1 MPFDVART
9 FAERS
14 GENFALHE
22 RYMNH
27 QLARTLRTLGF
38 DRNYVRGEGC
48 YLYDDAGARY
58 LDFLSGFGVY
68 ALGRSHPA
76 VKAAL
81 HQALDL
87 DLPNMVQMD
96 CALLPGLLAEQ
107 LIARSHAGISRAFFC
122 NSGAE
127 SIEAA
132 IKFARHSTQRPR
144 ILYAEHAFHG
154 LTTGAL
160 ALNGGKEFRR
170 GFGDLLT
177 SAAVPL
183 GDLDALERE
192 LLSRDVAAFIVEPI
206 QGKGVYCA
214 TPEYWRAAQE
224 LCRRHGTLLVTD
236 EVQTGL
242 GRTGRFFCHEHWGLE
257 PDIITIS
264 KALSGGF
271 VPIGAMLTTEK
282 IFASVYD
289 SMEDAL
295 KHSTTFGRNQLAMV
309 AGLATLAAFDDEDIV
324 GRAERTG
331 ADLQDK
337 LRGLAERYELIHD
350 VRGLGLMVGI
360 EFGQP
365 ESGSASRRF
374 RTLERLRTGMFSQLV
389 VVPLFHRHRIITQ
402 VAADNVNIIK
412 LLPPLICGPEEVD
425 YFVQAL
431 DDVMADAHRGSG
443 LTYEFGRTMARGALK
458 RKSQRSVASSS
469 PVVSSGPV
477 VGSSPVAGPATTSGL
492 VSSAGGDVG
501 VGIFRSAGTGPEDA
515 GPGGAP
521 THGAWPDG
529 GGSDGGG
536 SDDAGPISAGPA
548 ATGQARVTERQP
560 AAASGR
566 GHAPGSA
573 ADAGFVPA
581 VASIEPGDRVVITG
595 ASGFIGS
602 AVARAVQAKGAQIV
616 ALVEP
621 GADASNLQGI
631 ADVERVAVD
640 IRDGR
645 AVASAF
651 QGARYAFHLAAIY
664 RLWARNPRIFH
675 DVNVGGTLNVID
687 AVRAAGCERLVY
699 TSTVGV
705 LGLSRTRHGEPA
717 DETCYADLAHLFG
730 HYKRTKLAAEHEVLR
745 AAGEGLNVSL
755 ALPTFPLGPGDVAP
769 TPTGKVVLDFLN
781 GKMPAFVDTAMNVC
795 HVDDLA
801 RGHVAALEHGRKG
814 RSYILGGENMSMR
827 EILQALADC
836 SGLRMPRFEV
846 PRSLVVTAGIASS
859 VIEGRML
866 RREPHVPLEGARM
879 ATTRM
884 IFSDDRARAE
894 IGHKSRPARL
904 AIEDS
909 ARWFTDNGYVSADR
923 LAAIRWQR

>member
-48 YLYDDAGARY
+48 YLYDDTGARY

-76 VKAAL
+76 VKASL

-107 LIARSHAGISRAFFC
+107 LVARAHQGISRAFFC

-132 IKFARHSTQRPR
+132 IKFARHSTQRPK

-160 ALNGGKEFRR
+160 ALNGGKEFRK
-170 GFGDLLT
+170 GFGDLLE
-177 SAAVPL
+177 SAAVPF
-183 GDLDALERE
+183 GDLEGLEQQLRGK
-192 LLSRDVAAFIVEPI
+192 DVAAFIVEPI

-214 TPEYWRAAQE
+214 TPEYWRAAQQ
-224 LCRRHGTLLVTD
+224 LCRQYGTLLVTD

-324 GRAERTG
+324 ARAERTG
-331 ADLQDK
+331 ADLQSK
-337 LRGLAERYELIHD
+337 LRGLTDRYELMHD
-350 VRGLGLMVGI
+350 IRGLGLMVGI
-360 EFGQP
+360 EFAEPQAR
-365 ESGSASRRF
+365 SAGRRF
-374 RTLERLRTGMFSQLV
+374 RTLERLRTGMFSQTV
-389 VVPLFHRHRIITQ
+389 VVPLFHRHKIITQ

-412 LLPPLICGPEEVD
+412 LLPPLISGPEEVD

-458 RKSQRSVASSS
+458 RKSQRSVANS
-469 PVVSSGPV
+469 VGPR
-477 VGSSPVAGPATTSGL
+477 GL
-492 VSSAGGDVG
+492 SAVDREP
-501 VGIFRSAGTGPEDA
+501 IDRE
-515 GPGGAP
+515 PG
-521 THGAWPDG
+521 
-529 GGSDGGG
+529 
-536 SDDAGPISAGPA
+536 
-548 ATGQARVTERQP
+548 ARTRPQ
-560 AAASGR
+560 
-566 GHAPGSA
+566 GSA
-573 ADAGFVPA
+573 SEAAHIPA

-595 ASGFIGS
+595 AAGFIGS
-602 AVARAVQAKGAQIV
+602 AVTRAVQAKGAQIV
-616 ALVEP
+616 AVVAP
-621 GADASNLQGI
+621 GADTSNLSGI
-631 ADVERVAVD
+631 PDVERVIVD
-640 IRDGR
+640 IRD
-645 AVASAF
+645 ASAVRAAF
-651 QGARYAFHLAAIY
+651 TGARYAFHLAAIY
-664 RLWARNPRIFH
+664 RFWAKDPRIFH

-687 AVRAAGCERLVY
+687 AVVAAGCERLVY

-705 LGLSRTRHGEPA
+705 LGLSKTRHGEPA
-717 DETCYADLAHLFG
+717 DETSYADVAHLFG
-730 HYKRTKLAAEHEVLR
+730 HYKRTKFAAEHEVLR
-745 AAGEGLNVSL
+745 AAGEGLDVSV

-781 GKMPAFVDTAMNVC
+781 GRMPAFVDTAMNVC

-814 RSYILGGENMSMR
+814 RSYILGGENLSMR
-827 EILQALADC
+827 EILQALSDC
-836 SGLRMPRFEV
+836 SGLPMPRFEV
-846 PRSLVVTAGIASS
+846 PRSLVVTAGIASNL
-859 VIEGRML
+859 IEGTLL

-879 ATTRM
+879 STTRM
-884 IFSDDRARAE
+884 IFNDDRARAE

-909 ARWFTDNGYVSADR
+909 ARWFTDNGYVSPDR

>member
-48 YLYDDAGARY
+48 YLYDDNGARY

-76 VKAAL
+76 IKAAL

-107 LIARSHAGISRAFFC
+107 LVARAHAGISRAFFC

-132 IKFARHSTQRPR
+132 IKFARHATQRPK

-160 ALNGGKEFRR
+160 ALNGGKEFRK
-170 GFGDLLT
+170 GFGDLLE
-177 SAAVPL
+177 SVAVPF
-183 GDLDALERE
+183 GDLDALERV
-192 LLSRDVAAFIVEPI
+192 LRGRDLAAFIVETI

-214 TPEYWRAAQE
+214 TPEYWRAVQE
-224 LCRRHGTLLVTD
+224 LCRRYGTLLVID

-242 GRTGRFFCHEHWGLE
+242 GRTGKFFCHEHFGLE

-271 VPIGAMLTTEK
+271 VPIGAMLTTDK
-282 IFASVYD
+282 IFKSVYD

-309 AGLATLAAFDDEDIV
+309 AGLATLATFDDEDIV

-337 LRGLAERYELIHD
+337 LRGLAERYELIQD

-360 EFGQP
+360 EFGEPQ
-365 ESGSASRRF
+365 SGSAGRRF

-412 LLPPLICGPEEVD
+412 LLPPLISGPTEVD

-458 RKSQRSVASSS
+458 RKSQRSVASH
-469 PVVSSGPV
+469 
-477 VGSSPVAGPATTSGL
+477 SPVAAAAALAATTAS
-492 VSSAGGDVG
+492 
-501 VGIFRSAGTGPEDA
+501 PEDA
-515 GPGGAP
+515 RLAGSAPDDSLSEGAVP
-521 THGAWPDG
+521 ERGEVAAFTARVRVTDRQRGEMLGRAQGAAP
-529 GGSDGGG
+529 
-536 SDDAGPISAGPA
+536 DAGYVPPA
-548 ATGQARVTERQP
+548 
-560 AAASGR
+560 
-566 GHAPGSA
+566 
-573 ADAGFVPA
+573 
-581 VASIEPGDRVVITG
+581 ASIEPGDRVVITG

-602 AVARAVQAKGAQIV
+602 AVTRAVQAKGAQIV

-621 GADASNLQGI
+621 GSEAKNLRGI
-631 ADVERVAVD
+631 PDVERVAVD
-640 IRDGR
+640 IRDAR
-645 AVASAF
+645 AVRSAF

-664 RLWARNPRIFH
+664 RFWARDPQIFH
-675 DVNVGGTLNVID
+675 EVNVGGTLNVID
-687 AVRAAGCERLVY
+687 AVQAAGCERLVY

-705 LGLSRTRHGEPA
+705 LGLRRTKLGEPA
-717 DETCYADLAHLFG
+717 DETCYADVAHLFG
-730 HYKRTKLAAEHEVLR
+730 QYKRTKFAAEHEVLR
-745 AAGEGLNVSL
+745 AAAEGLDVSI
-755 ALPTFPLGPGDVAP
+755 AMPTFPLGPGDVAP

-801 RGHVAALEHGRKG
+801 RGHVAALEHGRTG
-814 RSYILGGENMSMR
+814 RSYILGGENLSMR
-827 EILQALADC
+827 EILRALADC
-836 SGLRMPRFEV
+836 SGLPMPRYEV
-846 PRSLVVTAGIASS
+846 PRPLVVTAGMASS
-859 VIEGRML
+859 LVEGRLL

-879 ATTRM
+879 ATTKM
-884 IFSDDRARAE
+884 IFNDDRARAE

>member
-22 RYMNH
+22 RYMNP

-38 DRNYVRGEGC
+38 DRNYVRGEGS
-48 YLYDDAGARY
+48 YLYDDAGQRY

-76 VKAAL
+76 VKASL

-87 DLPNMVQMD
+87 DLPNMIQMD

-107 LIARSHAGISRAFFC
+107 LVARTHPGISRVFFC

-132 IKFARHSTQRPR
+132 IKFARQATQRSK

-160 ALNGGKEFRR
+160 ALNGGKEFRK
-170 GFGDLLT
+170 GFGQLLE
-177 SAAVPL
+177 SEAVPF
-183 GDLDALERE
+183 GNIEALERQ
-192 LLSRDVAAFIVEPI
+192 LRGGDVAAFIVEPI

-214 TPEYWRAAQE
+214 PGEYWRAAQQ
-224 LCRRHGTLLVTD
+224 LCRQYGTLLVTD

-242 GRTGRFFCHEHWGLE
+242 GRTGQFFCHQHWGLE

-282 IFASVYD
+282 IFASVYS

-331 ADLQDK
+331 ADLQAK
-337 LRGLAERYELIHD
+337 LRGLADKYELIQD
-350 VRGLGLMVGI
+350 VRGLGLMIGI
-360 EFGQP
+360 EFGEP
-365 ESGSASRRF
+365 ESRSAGRRF
-374 RTLERLRTGMFSQLV
+374 RTLERLRSGMFSQMV

-412 LLPPLICGPEEVD
+412 LLPPLISGPEEVD

-443 LTYEFGRTMARGALK
+443 LTYEFGRTMARGALH
-458 RKSQRSVASSS
+458 RKSQRSIASSRPVLDPATVTSSPTAEVTVVREPADAQHAHGSLGAASS
-469 PVVSSGPV
+469 PVPV
-477 VGSSPVAGPATTSGL
+477 AAGPAGR
-492 VSSAGGDVG
+492 A
-501 VGIFRSAGTGPEDA
+501 AGTAD
-515 GPGGAP
+515 
-521 THGAWPDG
+521 
-529 GGSDGGG
+529 
-536 SDDAGPISAGPA
+536 
-548 ATGQARVTERQP
+548 TGYM
-560 AAASGR
+560 
-566 GHAPGSA
+566 
-573 ADAGFVPA
+573 PA
-581 VASIEPGDRVVITG
+581 VAPIEPGDRVVITG
-595 ASGFIGS
+595 AAGFIGA
-602 AVARAVQAKGAQIV
+602 AVTRAVLAKGARV
-616 ALVEP
+616 TAVTEP
-621 GADASNLQGI
+621 GGKNANLEGL
-631 ADVERVAVD
+631 DVERATLD
-640 IRDGR
+640 IRDAA
-645 AVASAF
+645 AVRTAF
-651 QGARYAFHLAAIY
+651 AGARYVFHLAAIY
-664 RLWARNPRIFH
+664 RLWARDPRIFH
-675 DVNVGGTLNVID
+675 EVNVGGTLNVID
-687 AVRAAGCERLVY
+687 AVRAAGVERLVY

-705 LGLSRTRHGEPA
+705 LGLDATRAGKPA
-717 DETCYADLAHLFG
+717 DETAYADVAHLFG
-730 HYKRTKLAAEHEVLR
+730 SYKRTKFAAEHEVLR
-745 AAGEGLNVSL
+745 AAGEGLNVTL
-755 ALPTFPLGPGDVAP
+755 ALPTFPLGPGDRAP
-769 TPTGKVVLDFLN
+769 TPTGKLVLDYLN
-781 GKMPAFVDTAMNVC
+781 GKMPGYVDTALNAC

-801 RGHVAALEHGRKG
+801 RGHVAALEHGQTG

-836 SGLRMPRFEV
+836 SGLPMPRFLV
-846 PRSLVVTAGIASS
+846 PRQVVVGAGLVSEFA
-859 VIEGRML
+859 EGRLL
-866 RREPHVPLEGARM
+866 RREPRVPLEGARM

-884 IFSDDRARAE
+884 IFNDDRARAE

-909 ARWFTDNGYVSADR
+909 ARWFTDNGYVSAAR

>member
-22 RYMNH
+22 RYMNQ

-38 DRNYVRGEGC
+38 DRNYIRGEGC
-48 YLYDDAGARY
+48 YLYDDTGAQY

-76 VKAAL
+76 VKASL

-107 LIARSHAGISRAFFC
+107 LASRAHQGISRVFFC

-127 SIEAA
+127 SVEAA
-132 IKFARHSTQRPR
+132 IKFARHSTQRPK

-160 ALNGGKEFRR
+160 ALNGGKEFRK
-170 GFGDLLT
+170 GFGDLLE
-177 SAAVPL
+177 SAAVPFGNL
-183 GDLDALERE
+183 EALEQQLRGK
-192 LLSRDVAAFIVEPI
+192 DVAAFIVEPI

-214 TPEYWRAAQE
+214 PAEYWRAAQQ
-224 LCRRHGTLLVTD
+224 LCRQYGTLLVTD
-236 EVQTGL
+236 EVQTGI
-242 GRTGRFFCHEHWGLE
+242 GRTGKFFCHEHWGLE

-295 KHSTTFGRNQLAMV
+295 KHSTTFGRNQMAMV
-309 AGLATLAAFDDEDIV
+309 AGLATLATFDDEDIV
-324 GRAERTG
+324 SRAERTG
-331 ADLQDK
+331 ADLRGK
-337 LRGLAERYELIHD
+337 LRGLAEQYDLIQD
-350 VRGLGLMVGI
+350 IRGLGLMIGI
-360 EFGQP
+360 EFGEPQ
-365 ESGSASRRF
+365 SRSAGRRF
-374 RTLERLRTGMFSQLV
+374 RTLERLRTGMFSQTV

-412 LLPPLICGPEEVD
+412 LLPPLIAGPAEVD

-458 RKSQRSVASSS
+458 RKSQRSVASARPLAGRTAITRQAAS
-469 PVVSSGPV
+469 P
-477 VGSSPVAGPATTSGL
+477 AGLQTQARDEAPAL
-492 VSSAGGDVG
+492 A
-501 VGIFRSAGTGPEDA
+501 
-515 GPGGAP
+515 PGGAP
-521 THGAWPDG
+521 SLVHPRE
-529 GGSDGGG
+529 
-536 SDDAGPISAGPA
+536 DDWTAEA
-548 ATGQARVTERQP
+548 
-560 AAASGR
+560 
-566 GHAPGSA
+566 GHAPEA
-573 ADAGFVPA
+573 ASV
-581 VASIEPGDRVVITG
+581 EPGDRVVITG

-602 AVARAVQAKGAQIV
+602 AVARAVLAKGAQVV
-616 ALVEP
+616 AVVEP
-621 GADASNLQGI
+621 GAEARNLTGL
-631 ADVERVAVD
+631 DVERAVAD
-640 IRDGR
+640 IRDAGAVR
-645 AVASAF
+645 AACE
-651 QGARYAFHLAAIY
+651 GARYVFHLAALY
-664 RLWARNPRIFH
+664 RFWSRDPRVFRE
-675 DVNVGGTLNVID
+675 VNVGGTLNVLA
-687 AVRAAGCERLVY
+687 AVRAAGCQRMVF

-705 LGLSRTRHGEPA
+705 LGLSGTRDGAPA
-717 DETCYADLAHLFG
+717 DETSYAEVAHLFG
-730 HYKRTKLAAEHEVLR
+730 HYKRTKFAAEHEVLR
-745 AAGEGLNVSL
+745 AAAEGLDVSI
-755 ALPTFPLGPGDVAP
+755 ALPTFPLGPGDIAP

-801 RGHVAALEHGRKG
+801 LGHVAALEHGLKG
-814 RSYILGGENMSMR
+814 RSYILGGENLSMR
-827 EILQALADC
+827 EILQALSDC

-846 PRSLVVTAGIASS
+846 PRPLVVTAGMASTF
-859 VIEGRML
+859 IEGRL
-866 RREPHVPLEGARM
+866 LKREPHVPLEGARM

-884 IFSDDRARAE
+884 IFNDDRARAE

-909 ARWFTDNGYVSADR
+909 ARWFTDNGYVSAER